1 MRVPSAREENYCNMN
16 KDYIQTIGSVKKEIK
31 KAVVGKDDVIDKTLM
46 AILSGGHILL
56 DDIPGVG
63 KTTLALALSK
73 ALGLSF
79 NRVQF
84 TPDVV
89 PSDITGFS
97 MYDKEKGSFEYRE
110 GAAMCN
116 FLLADEINRTSSK
129 TQSALLEVMQ
139 EGSITVD
146 GVTRMV
152 PKPFIVVATQNPIGT
167 AGTQMLP
174 EAQVDRFMIQLSM
187 GYPTAEEQVMIL
199 EDRDDNN
206 EPLETVQKVM
216 DCEQLMDVINETA
229 AVNVDKKIK
238 KYIADIAETSRNHQF
253 VKLGLSPRGAIAI
266 MRMAKACAYVRVM
279 DYVIPE
285 HVNEVFPH
293 VARHRLILNS
303 KAQMNEVTKEDV
315 IKDILA
321 ISPEAEVYEKGNK
334 R

>member
-1 MRVPSAREENYCNMN
+1 MN

-89 PSDITGFS
+89 PSDITGIS

-167 AGTQMLP
+167 AGTQMS

-266 MRMAKACAYVRVM
+266 MRMAKACAYVRGM

-285 HVNEVFPH
+285 HVKEVFPH

-315 IKDILA
+315 NARYSEDISELKL
-321 ISPEAEVYEKGNK
+321 EKGNTENTTTG
-334 R
+334 